1 MLFSKWTTYL
11 SELNI
16 PHNVNS
22 GLSDI
27 LSDPVKVC
35 STIVIIIYIEYSRD
49 NYNFRKYII
58 YMIEYLFNSLKF
70 LHTW

>member
-35 STIVIIIYIEYSRD
+35 STIVIIIYRI
-49 NYNFRKYII
+49 F
-58 YMIEYLFNSLKF
+58 
-70 LHTW
+70 